1 MNVIKML
8 HFRVCIELHYYVSMC
23 IRNDSKNEYYG
34 FNLFCLYFCNDIEI
48 GLEYDT
54 KLVM

>member
-8 HFRVCIELHYYVSMC
+8 NFRVCIELHYYVSMC

-34 FNLFCLYFCNDIEI
+34 FNLFCLYFCNDFEI